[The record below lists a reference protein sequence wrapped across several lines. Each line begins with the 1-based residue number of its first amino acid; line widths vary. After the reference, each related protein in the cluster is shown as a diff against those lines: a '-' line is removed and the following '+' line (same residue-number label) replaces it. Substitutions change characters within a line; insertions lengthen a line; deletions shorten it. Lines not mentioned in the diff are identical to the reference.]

1 MNPLGQF
8 RAASPTRQIV
18 LVAIGAVLLCAIL
31 IAAYWTTL
39 RKPYGVLFTDL
50 RTMDAA
56 TIVAELDKRKVP
68 YKLRDQ
74 GATILIPREQ
84 VDATRLSVMSE
95 DLPLK
100 GMVGFELFNKS
111 DMGLTEFAQKIN
123 YQRALQGELART
135 IMTMEAIDT
144 ARVHLSLPE
153 ATIFRA
159 DQRPPKA
166 SVSLVPR
173 SGQHLAPGTVRGVQ
187 RLVAAAVPDLTVA
200 NVVVLDEQGD
210 VVSTEP
216 AQAAMVGAGT
226 VQGELEARVRQAVQ
240 EVLPADRFTVIVLSG
255 HARGAD
261 QQDRVDGDAP
271 VVRQGVRVDITLPE
285 PVSPELEEQV
295 RRLAE
300 QAIGADPAA
309 GDLVTIGVSRASFGP
324 VAAEPTTPAPVAPSA
339 APRAWGPGPAL
350 EAPAPLTLPLIYAV
364 ALAVL
369 LLLAWLLHRSR
380 PVARRLAPKEQQAY
394 ADRLKA
400 LLDEGEAVANPRY

>member
-1 MNPLGQF
+1 MTPLGQF
-8 RAASPTRQIV
+8 RAASPTRQIA

-31 IAAYWTTL
+31 IAVYWTTL

-56 TIVAELDKRKVP
+56 TIVAELDKKKVP
-68 YKLRDQ
+68 YKLQDQ
-74 GATILIPREQ
+74 GTTILIPREQ
-84 VDATRLSVMSE
+84 VDAMRLSVMSE

-173 SGQHLAPGTVRGVQ
+173 VGKQLAPGTVRGIQ
-187 RLVAAAVPDLTVA
+187 RLVAAAVPDLAVA
-200 NVVVLDEQGD
+200 DVVVLDEQGD

-216 AQAAMVGAGT
+216 VQTAMVGADS

-240 EVLPADRFTVIVLSG
+240 NVVPADRFTVVVLSG

-261 QQDRVDGDAP
+261 QQDRVNGDAP
-271 VVRQGVRVDITLPE
+271 TVRQGVRVDVTLAG
-285 PVSPELEEQV
+285 PVTPELEEQV

-309 GDLVTIGVSRASFGP
+309 GDLVTVGVSSAPLGP
-324 VAAEPTTPAPVAPSA
+324 VAAEPTVPAPVRPELAPQA
-339 APRAWGPGPAL
+339 LGVGPAL
-350 EAPAPLTLPLIYAV
+350 EAPAPLVLPLVYGV
-364 ALAVL
+364 TLAVL

-380 PVARRLAPKEQQAY
+380 PVARRLDPKEQQAY

-400 LLDEGEAVANPRY
+400 LLDEGEPVANPRY

>member
-8 RAASPTRQIV
+8 RAASPTRQIT
-18 LVAIGAVLLCAIL
+18 LVGIGAVLLCAIL
-31 IAAYWTTL
+31 IAVYWTTL

-56 TIVAELDKRKVP
+56 TIVAELDKKKVP
-68 YKLRDQ
+68 YKLQDQ

-166 SVSLVPR
+166 SVSLTPR
-173 SGQHLAPGTVRGVQ
+173 AGKQLAPGTVRGIQ

-200 NVVVLDEQGD
+200 DVVVLDEQGD

-216 AQAAMVGAGT
+216 AQPTMVG
-226 VQGELEARVRQAVQ
+226 VDSVRGELEARVRRAVQ
-240 EVLPADRFTVIVLSG
+240 DILPADRFTVVVLSG

-261 QQDRVDGDAP
+261 QQDRVNGDAP
-271 VVRQGVRVDITLPE
+271 TVRQGVRVDVTLAE
-285 PVSPELEEQV
+285 PVSPEVQEQV

-309 GDLVTIGVSRASFGP
+309 GDLVTVGVSSALMGP
-324 VAAEPTTPAPVAPSA
+324 VAAEPAIPPPVGPPP
-339 APRAWGPGPAL
+339 APRAWGTSPAL
-350 EAPAPLTLPLIYAV
+350 EAPAPLTLPLIYGGV
-364 ALAVL
+364 LVVL

-380 PVARRLAPKEQQAY
+380 PVARRLDPEEQQSY